1 MSQRL
6 MSHDFSLHATTT
18 TLHKSQLKIS
28 VAVVAERRTAG
39 IRMRVLSPSIFPVKS
54 YLHTSPTSGR
64 VMAFSLY
71 PSVCSSTTIEMNGT
85 SEGTHTPLL

>member
-1 MSQRL
+1 MLKRSILARKQDAQTH
-6 MSHDFSLHATTT
+6 S
-18 TLHKSQLKIS
+18 KNCQLKIS

-39 IRMRVLSPSIFPVKS
+39 IRMRVLIPSIFPVKS